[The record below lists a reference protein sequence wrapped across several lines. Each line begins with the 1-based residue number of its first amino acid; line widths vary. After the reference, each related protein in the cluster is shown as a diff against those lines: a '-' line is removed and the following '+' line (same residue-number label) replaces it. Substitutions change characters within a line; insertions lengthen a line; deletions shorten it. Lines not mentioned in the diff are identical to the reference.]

1 MLGVQYTQ
9 FPFILSYDFL
19 FLRSCDQLPAIM
31 EVEIL
36 ESIVQ
41 SNTIVMACC
50 FLDERIYR
58 MLLNQYWVSCTS
70 ILNWISSLDESLPS
84 SLWAG

>member
-9 FPFILSYDFL
+9 FPFILSYYFL
-19 FLRSCDQLPAIM
+19 FLRSFDQLPAIM

-41 SNTIVMACC
+41 SNPIVMACC
-50 FLDERIYR
+50 FLDERI
-58 MLLNQYWVSCTS
+58 
-70 ILNWISSLDESLPS
+70 
-84 SLWAG
+84 